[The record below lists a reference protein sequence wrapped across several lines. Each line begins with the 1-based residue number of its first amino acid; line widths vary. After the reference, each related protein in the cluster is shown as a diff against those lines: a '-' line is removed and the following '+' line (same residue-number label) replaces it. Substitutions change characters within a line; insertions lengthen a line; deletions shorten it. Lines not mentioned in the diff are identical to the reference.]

1 LILGEIIVRG
11 KLLMLVVSLVAS
23 FLLLQELL
31 TQSQKLEFFLRVSF
45 PMTVIVAVKR
55 FIAYLKEVVVCEA

>member
-1 LILGEIIVRG
+1 
-11 KLLMLVVSLVAS
+11 MLVVSLVAS